1 MAALSIHPAVR
12 ALRIGVAL
20 LLFIHGVARIVNGV
34 GPFGTWLNSL
44 GFPWGAGL
52 AWGITLVEILGT
64 PWLAAGRFVPP
75 LCGWFILQ
83 LLAGIWLVHAK
94 AGWFVVGAGRNGVEY
109 SVLLILCLGCLA
121 WLHRKPAST

>member
-1 MAALSIHPAVR
+1 MTTPPLHPAVR
-12 ALRIGVAL
+12 VLRVGVAL
-20 LLFIHGVARIVNGV
+20 LLFIHGVARVINGV
-34 GPFGTWLNSL
+34 GPFGAWLDSL
-44 GFPWGAGL
+44 EFPLGVAL
-52 AWGITLVEILGT
+52 AWGITLVEIFGT
-64 PWLAAGRFVPP
+64 PWLAAGRFVLP

-121 WLHRKPAST
+121 WLHRKPAAT

>member
-1 MAALSIHPAVR
+1 MSALSIHPAVR

-20 LLFIHGVARIVNGV
+20 LLFIHGVARVVNGV
-34 GPFGTWLNSL
+34 GPFGAWLDSL
-44 GFPWGAGL
+44 GFPWGPGL
-52 AWGITLVEILGT
+52 AWVITLVEILGT
-64 PWLAAGRFVPP
+64 PWLAVGRFVPP